1 MIIDRFHCLYNSTYL
16 IRSNFLIKI
25 KVPAILRLI
34 ILQTANLLIPLVLNS
49 QKKDINFSLENA
61 KKNRTDFIVSLTSF
75 PKRIGKVHLVIES
88 MLRQSFLP
96 SRIILWLSIE
106 QFPSIDMLPQKLLD
120 LRKRGLE
127 IVLTEGDLRSYKK
140 YFFLLKQQ
148 PEAGFIIIDDDV
160 FYQSLILENLINTHI
175 KYPKAV
181 CANRCAI
188 INPCEQYSNWSGLKG
203 NNIEERDDLLPTGCG
218 GVLYPPY
225 SLHDAVLDDS
235 LFTSICA
242 DADDIWLNVCAFLK
256 GTSFVYTGKN
266 EYLLAVTSNQNEHL
280 HSKNVGESNND
291 KRIKNVRTYFKE
303 KHGVDVINRDVV

>member
-16 IRSNFLIKI
+16 IRSDFLIKI

-34 ILQTANLLIPLVLNS
+34 ILQTANVIIPLVLNS

-61 KKNRTDFIVSLTSF
+61 QNNRTDFIVSLTSF

-88 MLRQSFLP
+88 MLRQSYLP

-106 QFPSIDMLPQKLLD
+106 QFPSIDTLPQKLLD

-160 FYQSLILENLINTHI
+160 FYRSLMLENLINTHD
-175 KYPKAV
+175 KYPKSV

-188 INPCEQYSNWSGLKG
+188 IDPSSKYSGWVGLKSE
-203 NNIEERDDLLPTGCG
+203 NIEQRNDLLPTGCG

-225 SLHDAVLDDS
+225 SLHDDVLDDR
-235 LFTSICA
+235 LFTSICS

-256 GTSFVYTGKN
+256 GTAIVYTGKN
-266 EYLLAVTSNQNEHL
+266 EYLLAVNSSDNEHL

-291 KRIKNVRTYFKE
+291 KRIKSVREHYSSTQQIDVFDRNV
-303 KHGVDVINRDVV
+303 D